1 MVTVVVKRTEH
12 LGSFLH
18 GESPVTV
25 VMDPVL
31 YGSPVHD
38 RLQAASF
45 LSGADWFDLPEDGGG
60 MKAARA
66 VADRVPAGGWCLAL
80 GGGTTIDTVK
90 VARIISALA
99 PLQGLLAGEVLV
111 DESTSESLPWR
122 IVALPTTIGTAS
134 EVSSVAVVCCGGG
147 RILLRG
153 SGLRPEVACL
163 DPMQTQ
169 TLPSAAIVSGAV
181 EALFRTVFPY
191 LASPT
196 TPSQDS
202 AVHAIAASLLCYIR
216 AELVA
221 PLPAKA
227 RKRLAEL
234 SQCSQTAGLHRGRDP
249 HGFKLWPI
257 NHEVS
262 TLTGQPKIMTMS
274 ALAPRII
281 EQIEQGGAV
290 WGSMR
295 VLDDLMDDLDP
306 LLPAGGGAAGRWKSL
321 MEECSLPT
329 VLPAI
334 DVEDAVRLVMN
345 RWGAPRPALAG
356 VERRD
361 VHNLLSAS
369 LEGDEA

>member
-1 MVTVVVKRTEH
+1 VTVVVKRTEH

-153 SGLRPEVACL
+153 SGLRPDL
-163 DPMQTQ
+163 TRD
-169 TLPSAAIVSGAV
+169 TLVGSG
-181 EALFRTVFPY
+181 F
-191 LASPT
+191 
-196 TPSQDS
+196 
-202 AVHAIAASLLCYIR
+202 
-216 AELVA
+216 
-221 PLPAKA
+221 
-227 RKRLAEL
+227 
-234 SQCSQTAGLHRGRDP
+234 
-249 HGFKLWPI
+249 
-257 NHEVS
+257 
-262 TLTGQPKIMTMS
+262 
-274 ALAPRII
+274 
-281 EQIEQGGAV
+281 
-290 WGSMR
+290 
-295 VLDDLMDDLDP
+295 
-306 LLPAGGGAAGRWKSL
+306 
-321 MEECSLPT
+321 
-329 VLPAI
+329 
-334 DVEDAVRLVMN
+334 
-345 RWGAPRPALAG
+345 
-356 VERRD
+356 
-361 VHNLLSAS
+361 
-369 LEGDEA
+369 

>member
-1 MVTVVVKRTEH
+1 
-12 LGSFLH
+12 
-18 GESPVTV
+18 
-25 VMDPVL
+25 
-31 YGSPVHD
+31 
-38 RLQAASF
+38 
-45 LSGADWFDLPEDGGG
+45 

-191 LASPT
+191 LGF
-196 TPSQDS
+196 
-202 AVHAIAASLLCYIR
+202 R
-216 AELVA
+216 G
-221 PLPAKA
+221 A
-227 RKRLAEL
+227 RNSGESSVLYP
-234 SQCSQTAGLHRGRDP
+234 RG
-249 HGFKLWPI
+249 
-257 NHEVS
+257 
-262 TLTGQPKIMTMS
+262 
-274 ALAPRII
+274 AC
-281 EQIEQGGAV
+281 GAV
-290 WGSMR
+290 AREGEKTTR
-295 VLDDLMDDLDP
+295 
-306 LLPAGGGAAGRWKSL
+306 GA
-321 MEECSLPT
+321 EP
-329 VLPAI
+329 VLP
-334 DVEDAVRLVMN
+334 DR
-345 RWGAPRPALAG
+345 RPASG
-356 VERRD
+356 P
-361 VHNLLSAS
+361 
-369 LEGDEA
+369 